1 VPLASV
7 PEYDEHESFEMEPF
21 VVFVANPY
29 VVPVYGHRNNHT
41 HIPILPVPLASIV
54 DDVADD
60 ITMPAYLSK
69 YHRNRLSTYGAQWH
83 FRYGRNCKATC
94 AGSRTQLDVQGPVG
108 ALWNCDSDDL
118 VCPQDNDTSELEGI
132 LEALSASDHKHPS
145 CPAADPCMVVPPPC
159 YYVSTECI
167 PQSVIEYTL
176 NNTSTREAEE
186 GVDERYLHVP
196 LAVDDL
202 TQVKLVSQRPPLG
215 NRMRWPYSRGIAMT
229 PITGRDGNDY
239 YHTCTYGATLSGW
252 SGSVAYGFALADA
265 EGNHVYDSGHIFGHE
280 MWQRYYGETASPAFT
295 SDCTDVQAG
304 QWRNRVQYHTPNLA
318 SQNFVFGTCAGQCS
332 AILGSVPEDQ
342 IVAPIGLS
350 KGHLRDRLIDANDA
364 GLGAAEKNVITAHE
378 LVRRAAAATVALGVK
393 ELGVKD
399 VGVKDEHH
407 EKARGDA
414 VDDVQGKHASLG
426 DVRDFERPFG
436 SFVAFAAPFA
446 FVCVIVLAVFKS
458 RSILDFARERR
469 ERRTPE
475 GRAERANLVV

>member
-1 VPLASV
+1 
-7 PEYDEHESFEMEPF
+7 
-21 VVFVANPY
+21 
-29 VVPVYGHRNNHT
+29 
-41 HIPILPVPLASIV
+41 
-54 DDVADD
+54 
-60 ITMPAYLSK
+60 
-69 YHRNRLSTYGAQWH
+69 
-83 FRYGRNCKATC
+83 
-94 AGSRTQLDVQGPVG
+94 
-108 ALWNCDSDDL
+108 
-118 VCPQDNDTSELEGI
+118 
-132 LEALSASDHKHPS
+132 
-145 CPAADPCMVVPPPC
+145 
-159 YYVSTECI
+159 
-167 PQSVIEYTL
+167 
-176 NNTSTREAEE
+176 
-186 GVDERYLHVP
+186 
-196 LAVDDL
+196 
-202 TQVKLVSQRPPLG
+202 
-215 NRMRWPYSRGIAMT
+215 MT

-350 KGHLRDRLIDANDA
+350 KGHLRDRLIEANDA
-364 GLGAAEKNVITAHE
+364 GLGAAEK
-378 LVRRAAAATVALGVK
+378 K
-393 ELGVKD
+393 LGVKD